1 MEKRLERQPVTAFQ
15 QLEAMFCGDFGV
27 LEKKIDVKFQGTSP
41 YPTGRKWKR
50 VFQPNS
56 EDFMLVLR
64 PGDQE
69 TRIRRLVQK
78 IILCE
83 KK

>member
-1 MEKRLERQPVTAFQ
+1 MEKSVSTKLSF
-15 QLEAMFCGDFGV
+15 
-27 LEKKIDVKFQGTSP
+27 
-41 YPTGRKWKR
+41 
-50 VFQPNS
+50 S

-69 TRIRRLVQK
+69 TRIRRLVRK
-78 IILCE
+78 YNLCG